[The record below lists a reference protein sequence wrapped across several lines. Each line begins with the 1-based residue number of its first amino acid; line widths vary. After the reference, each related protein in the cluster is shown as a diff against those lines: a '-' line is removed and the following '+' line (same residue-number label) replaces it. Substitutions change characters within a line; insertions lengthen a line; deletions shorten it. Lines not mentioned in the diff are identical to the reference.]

1 MNYENMTRR
10 RVLCFGDSNT
20 YGYDPA
26 RDGRYGDD
34 ERYPMVLQDLLGDG
48 WSVVEEG
55 LPGRTAVFDDPITEG
70 MNGLRVITP
79 ILMSHAPLDTVTI
92 MLGTNDSKARF
103 GCNSHLISQGI
114 VRLVK
119 KALHT
124 ECWRDNARPDVL
136 VIVPPSITPEYDHLI
151 FKDAMGPGCHERCA
165 GIAAQ
170 LEPMLK
176 DIANVRFLDANT
188 LPGAGCSPL
197 DGMHMTVQSHK
208 ALAKALQ
215 KEPTGDTL

>member
-34 ERYPMVLQDLLGDG
+34 ERYPMVLQNLLGDN
-48 WSVVEEG
+48 WSVIEEG

-70 MNGLRVITP
+70 MNGLALITP

-103 GCNSHLISQGI
+103 GCDSYLIAIGL

-119 KALHT
+119 KALQT
-124 ECWRDNARPDVL
+124 ECWRDNANPDVL
-136 VIVPPSITPEYDHLI
+136 VIAPPSITPEYDKLI
-151 FKDAMGPGCHERCA
+151 FKDEMGPGCHERCA
-165 GIAAQ
+165 GIAAEVAPR
-170 LEPMLK
+170 LR
-176 DIANVRFLDANT
+176 DIPHVRFLDANT
-188 LPGAGCSPL
+188 LPGAECSPI
-197 DGMHMTVQSHK
+197 DGMHMTLQAHK
-208 ALAKALQ
+208 VLAEALQ
-215 KEPTGDTL
+215 KELVGGKL

>member
-1 MNYENMTRR
+1 MNYENIKER

-26 RDGRYGDD
+26 RDGRYGLE
-34 ERYPMVLQDLLGDG
+34 ERYPTVLQSLLGDD
-48 WSVVEEG
+48 WRVVEEG

-79 ILMSHAPLDTVTI
+79 ILMSHAPLDTVTV
-92 MLGTNDSKARF
+92 MLGTNDSKERF
-103 GCNSHLISQGI
+103 GCNSYLIAQGI

-119 KALHT
+119 KALTT
-124 ECWRDNARPDVL
+124 ECWRDNAHPDVL
-136 VIVPPSITPEYDHLI
+136 VIVPPSITAEYDKLM
-151 FKDAMGPGCHERCA
+151 FRDAMGTGCHERCA

-170 LEPMLK
+170 LEPMLR
-176 DIANVRFLDANT
+176 DIPGVRFLDANT

-197 DGMHMTVQSHK
+197 DGMHMTAASHM
-208 ALAKALQ
+208 ALARGLY
-215 KEPTGDTL
+215 KELTATV